1 MGLPARLLLPLL
13 LLADLASL
21 RPAWASSLA
30 AWRLTGQGVLELRTS
45 VNINPLAFYEAGAG
59 ARGPRVWID
68 LPGAPSRSRSV
79 NGSGDLRQVRIGQP
93 DASTTR
99 LVLEFAPGVRLDPGD
114 LRLVGTARDRWKM
127 EFKGIAAAGPIAQ
140 GEGSIE
146 VASRPSAARPWTSAN
161 ASAGAGANASAS
173 ANASGNASSNA
184 SGIDSASGTGSEGGL
199 AGGISRG
206 PAGSPGVSGGLDS
219 ANGMGLASGMGSAS
233 GMNSSSGI
241 GGWRPQPRQALFPTA
256 AGPLSA
262 DGLPLVPR
270 GRFKVVIDP
279 GHGGPDP
286 GAVGIAGLRET
297 DVVLDVSLQ
306 LARLL
311 QSRGV
316 EVLLTRTTEVDVDLP
331 PRVAL
336 ANSSGAD
343 VFLSVHANALSM
355 MRPDVNGIES
365 FYFEPAGN
373 RARSLAA
380 AVQQQMLAISPGSP
394 DRGVRT
400 ARFFVI
406 RRTVMPSTLVEM
418 GFVTG
423 ALDAPRLMDANFR
436 RRMAVALATGVLT
449 YLPTTAKGLP

>member
-1 MGLPARLLLPLL
+1 MSLRARLLLPLL

-21 RPAWASSLA
+21 RPTWASSLA
-30 AWRLTGQGVLELRTS
+30 AWRLTSQGVLELRTS
-45 VNINPLAFYEAGAG
+45 VNVNPLAFYEAGAG
-59 ARGPRVWID
+59 QRGPRVWID
-68 LPGAPSRSRSV
+68 LPGAPSHSRSI
-79 NGSGDLRQVRIGQP
+79 NGNGDLRQVRIGQP

-127 EFKGIAAAGPIAQ
+127 EFKGVAAGLIAQ

-146 VASRPSAARPWTSAN
+146 TASLPLAARPWSSGSGSGSGFGSN
-161 ASAGAGANASAS
+161 SAS
-173 ANASGNASSNA
+173 GSGRGSATG
-184 SGIDSASGTGSEGGL
+184 SGIDSASGFGTS
-199 AGGISRG
+199 I
-206 PAGSPGVSGGLDS
+206 DS
-219 ANGMGLASGMGSAS
+219 ASGSTSASGSSGDAASGIDLANGSAS
-233 GMNSSSGI
+233 GTGRGLTSWSR
-241 GGWRPQPRQALFPTA
+241 RPPARPALFPTA

-262 DGLPLVPR
+262 EGLPLVPR

-343 VFLSVHANALSM
+343 LFLSVHANALSM
-355 MRPDVNGIES
+355 DRPDVNGIES

-373 RARSLAA
+373 RARALAA

-423 ALDAPRLMDANFR
+423 SLDAPRLMDANFR
-436 RRMAVALATGVLT
+436 RQMAVALATGVLT
-449 YLPTTAKGLP
+449 YLQNTAQGLR

>member
-45 VNINPLAFYEAGAG
+45 VNINPLAFYEAGTG

-146 VASRPSAARPWTSAN
+146 VATRPSAAKPWS
-161 ASAGAGANASAS
+161 SANASAS
-173 ANASGNASSNA
+173 ANASG
-184 SGIDSASGTGSEGGL
+184 IDSASGAGASASASGTASESGL
-199 AGGISRG
+199 AGGIFSG
-206 PAGSPGVSGGLDS
+206 PAGGTGVNGGLDS
-219 ANGMGLASGMGSAS
+219 ASGITNATGMGNAT
-233 GMNSSSGI
+233 GI
-241 GGWRPQPRQALFPTA
+241 GGWRPQPRPALFPTA
-256 AGPLSA
+256 VGPLSA

-436 RRMAVALATGVLT
+436 RRMAVALATGVLN
-449 YLPTTAKGLP
+449 YLQTTAKGLP

>member
-1 MGLPARLLLPLL
+1 MSLRARLLLPLL

-21 RPAWASSLA
+21 RPTWASSLA
-30 AWRLTGQGVLELRTS
+30 AWRLTSQGVLELRTS
-45 VNINPLAFYEAGAG
+45 VNVNPLAFYEAGAG
-59 ARGPRVWID
+59 QRGPRVWID
-68 LPGAPSRSRSV
+68 LPGAPSHSRSV
-79 NGSGDLRQVRIGQP
+79 NGNGDLRQVRIGQP

-127 EFKGIAAAGPIAQ
+127 EFKGVAAGLIAQ

-146 VASRPSAARPWTSAN
+146 
-161 ASAGAGANASAS
+161 
-173 ANASGNASSNA
+173 ASSQPLAAKPWSRGGGSGGGSA
-184 SGIDSASGTGSEGGL
+184 SGIDSASGFGSGSTGAS
-199 AGGISRG
+199 
-206 PAGSPGVSGGLDS
+206 GSAIASSIDS
-219 ANGMGLASGMGSAS
+219 ASGITGASGIDLASGSATGTGRGLASWSR
-233 GMNSSSGI
+233 
-241 GGWRPQPRQALFPTA
+241 RPQARPALFPTA

-262 DGLPLVPR
+262 EGLPLVPR

-311 QSRGV
+311 QSQGV

-423 ALDAPRLMDANFR
+423 SLDAPRLMDANFR
-436 RRMAVALATGVLT
+436 RQLAVALATGVLT
-449 YLPTTAKGLP
+449 YLQNTAQGLR

>member
-146 VASRPSAARPWTSAN
+146 VASRPSAAKPWFSAN
-161 ASAGAGANASAS
+161 ASA
-173 ANASGNASSNA
+173 NA
-184 SGIDSASGTGSEGGL
+184 SGIDSASGAGSSASASGTGSESGL
-199 AGGISRG
+199 AGGFSSG
-206 PAGSPGVSGGLDS
+206 PGGSPGVTGGLDS
-219 ANGMGLASGMGSAS
+219 ANGMGLASGI
-233 GMNSSSGI
+233 NSSSGI

-256 AGPLSA
+256 VGPLSA

-449 YLPTTAKGLP
+449 YLQTTAKGLP

>member
-1 MGLPARLLLPLL
+1 MSLRARLLLPLL

-21 RPAWASSLA
+21 RPTWASSLA
-30 AWRLTGQGVLELRTS
+30 AWRLASQGVLELRTS
-45 VNINPLAFYEAGAG
+45 VNVNPLAFYEAGAG
-59 ARGPRVWID
+59 QKGPRVWID
-68 LPGAPSRSRSV
+68 LPGAPSHSRSI
-79 NGSGDLRQVRIGQP
+79 NGNGDLRQVRIGQP

-127 EFKGIAAAGPIAQ
+127 EFKGVAAGLIAQ

-146 VASRPSAARPWTSAN
+146 TASLPLAARPWSSGSGSGSGFGTS
-161 ASAGAGANASAS
+161 
-173 ANASGNASSNA
+173 
-184 SGIDSASGTGSEGGL
+184 IDSASGSSGDAASGIDLANGSATGSGRGL
-199 AGGISRG
+199 TSWSRRP
-206 PAGSPGVSGGLDS
+206 PA
-219 ANGMGLASGMGSAS
+219 
-233 GMNSSSGI
+233 
-241 GGWRPQPRQALFPTA
+241 RPALFPTA

-262 DGLPLVPR
+262 EGLPLVPR

-343 VFLSVHANALSM
+343 LFLSVHANALSM
-355 MRPDVNGIES
+355 DRPDVNGIES

-423 ALDAPRLMDANFR
+423 SLDAPRLMDANFR
-436 RRMAVALATGVLT
+436 RQMAVALATGVLT
-449 YLPTTAKGLP
+449 YLQNTAQGLR